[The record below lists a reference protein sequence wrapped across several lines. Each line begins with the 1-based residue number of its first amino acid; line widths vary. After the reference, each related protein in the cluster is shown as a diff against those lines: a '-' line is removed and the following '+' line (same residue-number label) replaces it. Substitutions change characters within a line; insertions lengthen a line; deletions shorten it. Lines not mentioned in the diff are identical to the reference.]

1 MFLFEQMFNTA
12 LNGISTAGLMSTILT
27 VAYGIL
33 LASLLFSAYEAWTRG
48 GDVRALGVAAVK
60 YLALGLLFGNGGAI
74 YDSIFRSVVG
84 AFDQMAHTMAGVGP
98 TDVFGAWLTEI
109 RNTTLNS
116 TTLLNII
123 TGAFSGMLS
132 ALLLL
137 IAMIL
142 YPVAYTIFAVLY
154 SLFGTILYVVGPLV
168 LALMPSMGLGSLA
181 RRYAVNFF
189 VFSAWGLL
197 YGIFCR
203 LALALNINSMA
214 AITGAGSF
222 AGALAGATAEV
233 LLAAASILFS
243 VCILLIPFL
252 AKRIVE
258 GDLGSAMLTVL
269 GSAAALAQSAA
280 AFAAGPGDGF
290 GRASTAM
297 GAAEGGGGSAA
308 AGSSGA
314 PPAAPSV
321 STADS
326 NAGSPSTASVGGSTG
341 QAPSGPRG
349 SGDRGMGNWRPVNLP
364 HAVGWLA
371 GAAAAIGVH
380 GGQRAVNAGRSLV
393 ARASG
398 TRSGNSESD

>member
-1 MFLFEQMFNTA
+1 MFLYEQMFNTA
-12 LNGISTAGLMSTILT
+12 LNGIATAGLMSTILT

-60 YLALGLLFGNGGAI
+60 YLALGLLFGNGGTI

-84 AFDQMAHTMAGVGP
+84 SFNQMAHAMAGVGP
-98 TDVFGAWLTEI
+98 TDVFAAWLTEI
-109 RNTTLNS
+109 RNTAINS
-116 TTLLNII
+116 TTLLNLI
-123 TGAFSGMLS
+123 TGAHAGILS

-137 IAMIL
+137 IAMGL
-142 YPVAYTIFAVLY
+142 YPIAYTIFSVFY

-168 LALMPSMGLGSLA
+168 LALMPTLGLGVLA
-181 RRYAVNFF
+181 RRYAVNLVIF
-189 VFSAWGLL
+189 AGWGLL

-203 LALALNINSMA
+203 LTLALNINSMA

-222 AGALAGATAEV
+222 AGALQGATAEV

-269 GSAAALAQSAA
+269 GTAAAIAQAA
-280 AFAAGPGDGF
+280 VATAAGSGDGF
-290 GRASTAM
+290 GRVSSTA
-297 GAAEGGGGSAA
+297 GGSEGGGSSAA
-308 AGSSGA
+308 AGSSGV
-314 PPAAPSV
+314 PPAAPV
-321 STADS
+321 ASTADS
-326 NAGSPSTASVGGSTG
+326 AAGQPATASAAASGG
-341 QAPSGPRG
+341 QAPGGPHTSGGR
-349 SGDRGMGNWRPVNLP
+349 SMGNYHPVNIP

-371 GAAAAIGVH
+371 GAAAAISVR
-380 GGQRAVNAGRSLV
+380 GGQRVLNAGRSMV

-398 TRSGNSESD
+398 SGRGDSESS